1 MKLLRFIAPA
11 LLLLSSSVFAG
22 GSLDLSINNETAGL
36 EYDATRMGSPLHVS
50 AGFLHHEDDADLLSL
65 GLNAVDVRSKQSPVK
80 IGIGGKLLTYFVGD
94 EEGAALAIGGFARYM
109 PAELN
114 GLGFS
119 GHAYYS
125 PSVLSFDSTENIIDL
140 GARIEYKLLP
150 TAMVYLGY
158 RFVEA
163 SEEELV
169 QNLEI
174 VKAGHFGLR
183 INF

>member
-1 MKLLRFIAPA
+1 MKLLRAIAPVLA
-11 LLLLSSSVFAG
+11 LLSTSVFAG

-36 EYDATRMGSPLHVS
+36 EYDATRMGSELHVS
-50 AGFLHHEDDADLLSL
+50 AGFLHHEDDGDLISFGLS
-65 GLNAVDVRSKQSPVK
+65 AVDVRTKQSPVK
-80 IGIGGKLLTYFVGD
+80 IGVGGKVLTYFAGD
-94 EEGAALAIGGFARYM
+94 EEGGALAIGGFARYM
-109 PAELN
+109 PPELN

-125 PSVLSFDSTENIIDL
+125 PSVLSFDTTENMIDL
-140 GARIEYKLLP
+140 GVRVEYKLLP

-163 SEEELV
+163 SEE
-169 QNLEI
+169 NLSSDIEI